1 VPLPRLVRTS
11 SFRLTLFYAGMF
23 CLSFLILFGV
33 IYWFALGLMGQQIDA
48 TVANEIAEIRAA
60 AGDRDIVGLGEE
72 VQLMTERAPGFY
84 YLLQNR
90 SGEVL
95 AGNLPA
101 LQPVVGVRELSA
113 DTPRGRGRLS
123 GLRGQGVTLPDEGYL
138 FVGVSTFELKELQEI
153 VTKSFLWGLLAT
165 SILAL
170 LGGGLVSLRVLR
182 KVEEV
187 ARTSREIIGGDF
199 QRRIPV
205 SGTDDEFDRL
215 ATSLNAMLD
224 RIQNLMEDVH
234 QVSNDIAHDLR
245 TPISRMRQR
254 IEHALRSA
262 ATIDG
267 MRQAM
272 DETLTDVDGVLQTFG
287 ALLRIAQI
295 ESGSRKSAF
304 AEVDLSLVLQRIA
317 DAYEPVAGERGQRL
331 FASVVPGLWVRGDR
345 ELLTQLF
352 ANLVENAIQ
361 HSPTGASITVAAGG
375 RSDSIEVAI
384 EDNGPGIPP
393 PSRQKVFQ
401 RFFRLEESRTTP
413 GNGLG
418 LSLVAAIAALHDV
431 AVMLDDNHPGLRVRM
446 GFARLPRPDQVR
458 AVETLASRLDDGKP
472 AAV

>member
-1 VPLPRLVRTS
+1 
-11 SFRLTLFYAGMF
+11 
-23 CLSFLILFGV
+23 
-33 IYWFALGLMGQQIDA
+33 
-48 TVANEIAEIRAA
+48 
-60 AGDRDIVGLGEE
+60 
-72 VQLMTERAPGFY
+72 
-84 YLLQNR
+84 
-90 SGEVL
+90 
-95 AGNLPA
+95 
-101 LQPVVGVRELSA
+101 
-113 DTPRGRGRLS
+113 
-123 GLRGQGVTLPDEGYL
+123 
-138 FVGVSTFELKELQEI
+138 
-153 VTKSFLWGLLAT
+153 LLAT